1 MENNEPTLNETE
13 KKQEEGKQTQ
23 ETEVKPVE
31 EKTEEVKPETTKE
44 STPQANGKKKK
55 RSLKQLGQ
63 EFFETAKE
71 VGTYVTKRSFKEIA
85 TVIGEILVLVILL
98 CLLKIPFS
106 LIRDVFINMLFSMEI
121 KSTMLMN
128 LLYFIFG
135 LPYYIIAIYLFIKL
149 FTDRYHDINSK

>member
-1 MENNEPTLNETE
+1 MQNNESTVNETE
-13 KKQEEGKQTQ
+13 IKQEDVKKN
-23 ETEVKPVE
+23 ETAESVT
-31 EKTEEVKPETTKE
+31 KTEA
-44 STPQANGKKKK
+44 PQSEGKKKK

-63 EFFETAKE
+63 EFIKTVKE
-71 VGTYVTKRSFKEIA
+71 VGTYITKRPFKDIA

-121 KSTMLMN
+121 KSTMIMN
-128 LLYFIFG
+128 LLYFVFG
-135 LPYYIIAIYLFIKL
+135 LPYYILAIYLFIKL